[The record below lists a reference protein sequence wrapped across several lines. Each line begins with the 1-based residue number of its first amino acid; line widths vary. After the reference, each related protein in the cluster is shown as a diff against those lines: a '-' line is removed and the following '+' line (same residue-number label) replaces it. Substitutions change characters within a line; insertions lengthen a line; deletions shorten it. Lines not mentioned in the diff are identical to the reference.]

1 MAVGTPVH
9 QTARQGGET
18 KEGHERDN
26 TLSEFGRCAVT
37 LRNVL
42 YQDRALDEAEFSFMD
57 NHFQVLE
64 MAYLRWK
71 RKHELIPRPRPERN
85 KRHYDQRECLIV
97 A

>member
-18 KEGHERDN
+18 KEGHERDS
-26 TLSEFGRCAVT
+26 TLSEFGRYAVT
-37 LRNVL
+37 MRTVV

-64 MAYLRWK
+64 TAYLRWK
-71 RKHELIPRPRPERN
+71 RKHELMGN
-85 KRHYDQRECLIV
+85 
-97 A
+97 

>member
-1 MAVGTPVH
+1 MNEERKRWQMAVGTPVP

-18 KEGHERDN
+18 EERYERDN

-42 YQDRALDEAEFSFMD
+42 YQDRSLDEAEFSFMD
-57 NHFQVLE
+57 NHFQVLQ

-71 RKHELIPRPRPERN
+71 RKHELMGN
-85 KRHYDQRECLIV
+85 
-97 A
+97 

>member
-1 MAVGTPVH
+1 MNHERKRWRMAVGTQSL
-9 QTARQGGET
+9 QTARKGIET
-18 KEGHERDN
+18 DDTKERDN
-26 TLSEFGRCAVT
+26 TLIEFGRCAVT

-71 RKHELIPRPRPERN
+71 RKHELRGN
-85 KRHYDQRECLIV
+85 
-97 A
+97 